1 MGANEP
7 QLTWPVMERTL
18 GRAGVIR
25 HRSDAVDPARALE
38 QPPYRTDPRDIALIL
53 YAWHDLD
60 LTGTMHTHAS
70 LLAQADAAEHWLGV
84 DEDERIWA
92 TADDG
97 SGPSMWLLLA
107 AWRRA
112 ASIVVVDL
120 ELDSEAKLE
129 LLDRLR
135 PAAVWFSDDEYRM
148 LGSAE
153 VPPWVDLR
161 SIRRA
166 LVDTEE
172 TEGAVSFAKRHH
184 LLPALKPRSRIVCL
198 LLPAVS

>member
-1 MGANEP
+1 VAGHAAASLLVSPRRRREFVALDGRRA
-7 QLTWPVMERTL
+7 LTAADL
-18 GRAGVIR
+18 
-25 HRSDAVDPARALE
+25 DAVGPARALE
-38 QPPYRTDPRDIALIL
+38 QPPYRTDARDIALIL
-53 YAWHDLD
+53 SAWHDLD

-92 TADDG
+92 TTDDG
-97 SGPSMWLLLA
+97 SAPSMWLLLA

-112 ASIVVVDL
+112 ASSVVVYL

-153 VPPWVDLR
+153 GPPWGD
-161 SIRRA
+161 
-166 LVDTEE
+166 
-172 TEGAVSFAKRHH
+172 
-184 LLPALKPRSRIVCL
+184 
-198 LLPAVS
+198 